1 MNKYFKYIITIIVV
15 VLIITAIAILNIN
28 RNKQKEQK
36 SNTTKIVT
44 SFYPMYIIAE
54 NLMDGANNVELENMA
69 DVNVGCLHDYTLMT
83 EDIKKVEEADIFI
96 SNGLGMENFINK
108 LIEANS
114 DMKVIDSSKNIKNVM
129 IYEGETNPHIWTSID
144 NYILQV
150 QTIANELKEYNPENK
165 SIYEENEQIYV
176 DELEQLKN
184 RLDEELKKLEGK
196 KAVCLNETF
205 EYMGKKLGL
214 ELLTVETDHEE
225 STMSAETLKN
235 IIDTV
240 KKENIEI
247 IIIDKNDNKSNAE
260 TIANETGAKIYELNS
275 GLTGNL
281 DKDAYIKQM
290 EENIEILK
298 NTN

>member
-1 MNKYFKYIITIIVV
+1 MNKYFKHIITIIVV

-54 NLMDGANNVELENMA
+54 NLIDGANNVELENMA

-150 QTIANELKEYNPENK
+150 QTIANELKEYNSENK

-205 EYMGKKLGL
+205 EYMGKELGL

>member
-1 MNKYFKYIITIIVV
+1 MKKYLKYIIAIIVII
-15 VLIITAIAILNIN
+15 LIVTALVILNIN
-28 RNKQKEQK
+28 RNSQKKQE
-36 SNTTKIVT
+36 SNTTKVVT

-54 NLMDGANNVELENMA
+54 NLIDGANNVELENMA

-96 SNGLGMENFINK
+96 SNGLGMESFIDK

-114 DMKVIDSSKNIKNVM
+114 NMKVIDSSKDIENAINS
-129 IYEGETNPHIWTSID
+129 EEETNPHIWTSID

-150 QTIANELKEYNPENK
+150 QTIASGLKEYDPENK
-165 SIYEENEQIYV
+165 DIYEENEKAYI
-176 DELEQLKN
+176 DELENLKN
-184 RLDEELKKLEGK
+184 KFDGELNDLEGK
-196 KAVCLNETF
+196 KAVCLNEAF
-205 EYMGKKLGL
+205 EYMGEELGL
-214 ELLTVETDHEE
+214 ELLTVQTDHEE
-225 STMSAETLKN
+225 STMSAEMLKN

-240 KKENIEI
+240 KEENIEI

-290 EENIEILK
+290 EENIDILK

>member
-15 VLIITAIAILNIN
+15 VLIITAISILNIN

-83 EDIKKVEEADIFI
+83 EDIKKVEEADIFV

-150 QTIANELKEYNPENK
+150 QTIANELKEYNSENK

-205 EYMGKKLGL
+205 EYMGKELGL